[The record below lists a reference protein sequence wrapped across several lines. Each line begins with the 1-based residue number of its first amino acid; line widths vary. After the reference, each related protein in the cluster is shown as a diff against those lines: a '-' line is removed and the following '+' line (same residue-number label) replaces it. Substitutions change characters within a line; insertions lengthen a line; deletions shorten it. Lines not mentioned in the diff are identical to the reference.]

1 MPSFKWSYQLVKSF
15 FVHGNPLIFYEK
27 FSIDVVEPAGSDT
40 YVVSKFSGSEITARF
55 KAETKVKP
63 GDKVSFS
70 FDISKASYFD
80 PISGNR
86 LN

>member
-1 MPSFKWSYQLVKSF
+1 MGIKPED
-15 FVHGNPLIFYEK
+15 IYEGQIKNLNNTQKAK
-27 FSIDVVEPAGSDT
+27 FLIDVVEPAGSDT
-40 YVVSKFSGSEITARF
+40 YVVSKISGAEITARF

-70 FDISKASYFD
+70 FDISKVSYFD
-80 PISGNR
+80 PESGKR

>member
-1 MPSFKWSYQLVKSF
+1 MWLSIQTNVMFLGQIKKLNNTQKA
-15 FVHGNPLIFYEK
+15 K
-27 FSIDVVEPAGSDT
+27 FPIGVVEPVGSDT
-40 YVVSKFSGSEITARF
+40 YVVSKISGAEITARF

-70 FDISKASYFD
+70 FDKSKASYFD
-80 PISGNR
+80 PESGKK